1 MIVFIFS
8 FSVLGLGHLALGLSS
23 SASGVFIS
31 AFVFGAGEGISSGLR
46 DLNKRDYRDKHGPL
60 GDRSRVFVATKLGRS
75 VDDDIVEE
83 EAKVVRRKV
92 QGLASPWSDWCDILN
107 SIAVG
112 VIGHYC
118 GMRFASFTY
127 MGVAVFAA
135 YVSAAVIPDSK
146 PPFVCGTSNR
156 PLWTT
161 WACFSSSRQNQHE
174 QHRYRQ
180 HGTVSYSS
188 LSEPPSQE
196 MVNRYMAT

>member
-1 MIVFIFS
+1 
-8 FSVLGLGHLALGLSS
+8 
-23 SASGVFIS
+23 
-31 AFVFGAGEGISSGLR
+31 
-46 DLNKRDYRDKHGPL
+46 
-60 GDRSRVFVATKLGRS
+60 
-75 VDDDIVEE
+75 
-83 EAKVVRRKV
+83 
-92 QGLASPWSDWCDILN
+92 
-107 SIAVG
+107 
-112 VIGHYC
+112 
-118 GMRFASFTY
+118 

-196 MVNRYMAT
+196 MVNRYMATWCCKQPSYTLWFILLYAINAIRNLIPYFPIYCMSSFSSFLWTYTTYVLKVLSNIDRHLDFGRFCSGINFPSGEESWTAAFSNISIGFSCFVSRSKYFIHTYTEVDEKYLYLWHTHIYTYTH